1 MIRRL
6 GSQNL
11 NEIAEHFEALP
22 LEDIHFRFGFMPA
35 PGWIREGYVSKL
47 DPLRDVLLGVYEGD
61 KVVGFCHVAITGAVA
76 EIGVSVSASAR
87 GRGVGS
93 VMLEKAREYAHSL
106 GCEDLQ
112 VLCAADNAPMLALAR
127 KHGLKVSY
135 HSGECVGQLELGCPN
150 VGESCVTA
158 SVDAAALAAEAV
170 AQAASAPVVSAL
182 RVSEGLMRVFSEHQQ
197 RRAKAFQSMFEP
209 V

>member
-6 GSQNL
+6 GSHNL
-11 NEIAEHFEALP
+11 VEIAEHFEQLP

-35 PGWIREGYVSKL
+35 SGWIREGYVARL
-47 DPLRDVLLGVYEGD
+47 DPLRDVLLGVYDGD
-61 KVVGFCHVAITGAVA
+61 KIVGFCHVAITGPVA
-76 EIGVSVSASAR
+76 EIGISVSASAR

-112 VLCAADNAPMLALAR
+112 VLCASDNAPMLALAR

-135 HSGECVGQLELGCPN
+135 HSGECVGQIGLGSPS
-150 VGESCVTA
+150 VRDSCVTA
-158 SVDAAALAAEAV
+158 SVEAAALASDAV
-170 AQAASAPVVSAL
+170 AQTACAPVVSAM
-182 RVSEGLMRVFSEHQQ
+182 RISGDLMRVFAEHQE